1 MINQVKRALLDINRD
16 KFGRGAMS
24 SGLVKSIGCG
34 ELVELDEFAI
44 E

>member
-1 MINQVKRALLDINRD
+1 MINQVKRALLDIKRD

-24 SGLVKSIGCG
+24 FGLAKSIGCG